1 MLGLGHAK
9 PGWGSSGDC
18 YFQVSRFVWVQDSGW
33 LSGHPHSWATSVF
46 CCLGLVSCLKAQAG
60 CCGSGFYQEIAGVI
74 QYSLKHWP
82 VKTAWQ
88 HAASIKLSPICTQ
101 YLWRSARVSCSC
113 ATGFWQHNN
122 MWKRF
127 WKHSNCTQSLVQATV
142 FWPLLVKDSD

>member
-9 PGWGSSGDC
+9 PGWGSSGDG

-82 VKTAWQ
+82 VKQPDSTRPPLNF
-88 HAASIKLSPICTQ
+88 HP
-101 YLWRSARVSCSC
+101 SARSISGGQQEYPAPVLQVSDNITCENDSENIPT
-113 ATGFWQHNN
+113 A
-122 MWKRF
+122 
-127 WKHSNCTQSLVQATV
+127 
-142 FWPLLVKDSD
+142 LLRVWSRLQFSGPC